1 MSEKSANLGANPSA
15 NLTANPSTNRHLN
28 VAITGGG
35 TGGHLSIAR
44 ALGIECA
51 KRGFKSIYIG
61 SQSGQDR
68 EWFETADIFSQK
80 YFLDSTGVVNKR
92 GFGLVKSLFLQLKA
106 MLKSLKILKKHNIDF
121 VISVGGFS
129 AGGASGAAILGRIP
143 LFIHEQNSIIGTL
156 NKVLSPFAKAVF
168 GSFDL
173 GLKNFVRTAYPIN
186 DIFAKTARVRTKVG
200 TILFLGGSQG
210 AVAINDF
217 ALQLAPKLIER
228 GIKIIHQ
235 CGTKDFE
242 RVKNAYNDLV
252 GDCVGFDESAK
263 IHLFAFDKNIVR
275 FIESADLCVSR
286 AGASSLWEL
295 AANALPC
302 YFVPYPFAA
311 KNHQFSNALFLRK
324 QGLCEVVEQ
333 KNLNAE
339 AFLAYLDSANFA
351 EISANLANL
360 KSKNG
365 AEEILDWILE
375 NIKSA

>member
-1 MSEKSANLGANPSA
+1 MSENSTKLGANRP
-15 NLTANPSTNRHLN
+15 LN

-44 ALGIECA
+44 ALGVECT
-51 KRGFKSIYIG
+51 KRGFKPIYIG
-61 SQSGQDR
+61 SQSGQDK
-68 EWFETADIFSQK
+68 EWFESADIFSQK
-80 YFLDSTGVVNKR
+80 YFLNSTGVVNKR
-92 GFGLVKSLFLQLKA
+92 GFGLIKSLFLQLKA
-106 MLKSLKILKKHNIDF
+106 VFQSRKILKKHNIDF

-143 LFIHEQNSIIGTL
+143 LFIHEQNSVIGTL
-156 NKVLSPFAKAVF
+156 NKVLAPFAKSVF
-168 GSFDL
+168 GSFEL
-173 GLKNFVRTAYPIN
+173 GLKNFVRTAYPIS
-186 DIFAKTARVRTKVG
+186 DIFAKTARVREGIG

-210 AVAINDF
+210 ALAINNF
-217 ALQLAPKLIER
+217 ALQLAPKLLER
-228 GIKIIHQ
+228 NIKIIHQ

-242 RVKNAYNDLV
+242 RVKKAYNDLV
-252 GDCVGFDESAK
+252 GDCMGFDESANPK

-295 AANALPC
+295 VANALPC

-311 KNHQFSNALFLRK
+311 KNHQFSNALFLK
-324 QGLCEVVEQ
+324 KKGLCEVVEQ
-333 KNLNAE
+333 KDLSVE
-339 AFLAYLDSANFA
+339 AFLEYLDSANFV

-365 AEEILDWILE
+365 AEEILDLIL
-375 NIKSA
+375 KRV

>member
-1 MSEKSANLGANPSA
+1 MSEKSTNLNANRPANLNAIRP
-15 NLTANPSTNRHLN
+15 LN

-44 ALGIECA
+44 ALGVECT
-51 KRGFKSIYIG
+51 KRGFSTIYIG
-61 SQSGQDR
+61 SQSGQDKV
-68 EWFETADIFSQK
+68 WFESTDIFSQK

-106 MLKSLKILKKHNIDF
+106 VAKSRKILKKHSVDF

-156 NKVLSPFAKAVF
+156 NKALAPFAKAVF
-168 GSFDL
+168 GSFEL
-173 GLKNFVRTAYPIN
+173 KLKNFVRTAYPIS
-186 DIFAKTARVRTKVG
+186 DIFAKTARVREKVS

-217 ALQLAPKLIER
+217 ALQLAPELLNR
-228 GIKIIHQ
+228 NIKIIHQ
-235 CGTKDFE
+235 CGAKDFE

-252 GDCVGFDESAK
+252 GECVGADESAK
-263 IHLFAFDKNIVR
+263 IRLFAFDKNIVR

-295 AANALPC
+295 VANTLPC

-311 KNHQFSNALFLRK
+311 KNHQLYNALFLK
-324 QGLCEVVEQ
+324 QQGLCEVVEQ
-333 KNLNAE
+333 KDLSAE
-339 AFLAYLDSANFA
+339 AFLKYLDSANFA

-365 AEEILDWILE
+365 AEEILDLILE
-375 NIKSA
+375 QLKSA

>member
-1 MSEKSANLGANPSA
+1 MSEKSTNLATNRPANLNANRP
-15 NLTANPSTNRHLN
+15 LN

-44 ALGIECA
+44 ALGVECA
-51 KRGFKSIYIG
+51 KRGFKPIYIG
-61 SQSGQDR
+61 SQSGQDKV
-68 EWFETADIFSQK
+68 WFESIDIFSEK
-80 YFLDSTGVVNKR
+80 YFLNSTGVVNKR
-92 GFGLVKSLFLQLKA
+92 GFGLIKSLFLQLKA
-106 MLKSLKILKKHNIDF
+106 VFQSLQILKKHNIDF

-129 AGGASGAAILGRIP
+129 AGGASGAAILWRIP

-156 NKVLSPFAKAVF
+156 NKALAPFAKAVF
-168 GSFDL
+168 GSFEL

-186 DIFAKTARVRTKVG
+186 DIFAKTARVREKVG

-217 ALQLAPKLIER
+217 ALQLAPELLKR
-228 GIKIIHQ
+228 NIKIIHQ
-235 CGTKDFE
+235 CGAKDFE
-242 RVKNAYNDLV
+242 RVKKAYNDSL
-252 GDCVGFDESAK
+252 GDCVGFDDDANQN
-263 IHLFAFDKNIVR
+263 IRLFAFDKNIVR

-295 AANALPC
+295 VANALPC

-311 KNHQFSNALFLRK
+311 KNHQLYNALFLRK

-333 KNLNAE
+333 KDLSAK

-365 AEEILDWILE
+365 AEEILDLILARV
-375 NIKSA
+375 NRA

>member
-1 MSEKSANLGANPSA
+1 MSEKSTNPSA
-15 NLTANPSTNRHLN
+15 NRPIN

-44 ALGIECA
+44 ALGVECA

-68 EWFETADIFSQK
+68 VWFESTDIFSEK
-80 YFLDSTGVVNKR
+80 YFLNSTGVVNKR

-106 MLKSLKILKKHNIDF
+106 VFQSLQILKKHNIDF

-156 NKVLSPFAKAVF
+156 NKALAPFAKAVF
-168 GSFDL
+168 GSFEL
-173 GLKNFVRTAYPIN
+173 GLKKFVRTAYPIN
-186 DIFAKTARVRTKVG
+186 DIFAKTARVREKVG

-217 ALQLAPKLIER
+217 ALQLAPELLKR
-228 GIKIIHQ
+228 NIKIIHQ
-235 CGTKDFE
+235 CGAKDFE
-242 RVKNAYNDLV
+242 RVKKAYNDLV
-252 GDCVGFDESAK
+252 GDCVGFDDDANQK
-263 IHLFAFDKNIVR
+263 IRLFAFDKNIVR

-286 AGASSLWEL
+286 AGASSLWEIV
-295 AANALPC
+295 ANALPC

-311 KNHQFSNALFLRK
+311 KNHQLYNALFLHK

-333 KNLNAE
+333 KDLSAK

-360 KSKNG
+360 KPKNG
-365 AEEILDWILE
+365 AEEILDLILARV
-375 NIKSA
+375 NRA

>member
-1 MSEKSANLGANPSA
+1 MSEKSANLNANPSA
-15 NLTANPSTNRHLN
+15 NCPIN

-51 KRGFKSIYIG
+51 KRGFKPIYIG

-68 EWFETADIFSQK
+68 VWFESSDIFSQK
-80 YFLDSTGVVNKR
+80 YFLNSTGVVNKR

-106 MLKSLKILKKHNIDF
+106 VFQSLQILKNHNIDF

-143 LFIHEQNSIIGTL
+143 LFIHEQNSVIGTL
-156 NKVLSPFAKAVF
+156 NKALAPFAKAVF
-168 GSFDL
+168 GSFEL

-186 DIFAKTARVRTKVG
+186 DIFAKTARVREKVG

-217 ALQLAPKLIER
+217 ALQLASELLKR
-228 GIKIIHQ
+228 NIKIIHQ
-235 CGTKDFE
+235 CGAKDFE
-242 RVKNAYNDLV
+242 RVKKAYNDLV
-252 GDCVGFDESAK
+252 GDCVGFDESANQN
-263 IHLFAFDKNIVR
+263 IRLFAFDKNIVR

-286 AGASSLWEL
+286 AGASSLWEIV
-295 AANALPC
+295 ANALPC
-302 YFVPYPFAA
+302 YFVPYPFAT
-311 KNHQFSNALFLRK
+311 KNHQLYNALFLRK

-333 KNLNAE
+333 KDLSAK

-360 KSKNG
+360 KPKNG
-365 AEEILDWILE
+365 AEEILDLILARV
-375 NIKSA
+375 NRA

>member
-1 MSEKSANLGANPSA
+1 MSEKSTNLATNRPANLNANRP
-15 NLTANPSTNRHLN
+15 LN

-44 ALGIECA
+44 ALGVECT
-51 KRGFKSIYIG
+51 KRGFSTIYIG
-61 SQSGQDR
+61 SQSGQDKV
-68 EWFETADIFSQK
+68 WFESTDIFNEK

-92 GFGLVKSLFLQLKA
+92 GFGLIKSLFLQLKA
-106 MLKSLKILKKHNIDF
+106 VAKSRKILKKHRVDF

-156 NKVLSPFAKAVF
+156 NKALAPFAKAVF
-168 GSFDL
+168 GSFEL
-173 GLKNFVRTAYPIN
+173 GLKNFVRTAYPIS
-186 DIFAKTARVRTKVG
+186 DIFAKTARVRKNVRV
-200 TILFLGGSQG
+200 ILFLGGSQG

-217 ALQLAPKLIER
+217 ALQLAPELLKR
-228 GIKIIHQ
+228 NIKIIHQ
-235 CGTKDFE
+235 CGAKDFE

-252 GDCVGFDESAK
+252 GDFSAGGMDSKEK
-263 IHLFAFDKNIVR
+263 IRLFAFDKNIVR

-295 AANALPC
+295 VANALPC

-311 KNHQFSNALFLRK
+311 KNHQLYNALFLRK

-333 KNLNAE
+333 KDLSVE
-339 AFLAYLDSANFA
+339 AFLKYLDSADFA

-365 AEEILDWILE
+365 AEEILDLIL
-375 NIKSA
+375 